1 MGRRQNKAC
10 FMHFQRSKINQ
21 RSFENEEMS
30 NQRLK
35 STFLDNFIY
44 GTDVGSML
52 LIDFPYWMGSC

>member
-1 MGRRQNKAC
+1 
-10 FMHFQRSKINQ
+10 MHFQRSKINQ